1 MCKYCNI
8 KNYKYDSIILDR
20 GENCGDYTTLK
31 MIYKNSKYWLYAFG
45 DGVACKKIKY
55 CPFCGKL
62 LKEQRDELKKDTNEL
77 QDYYID
83 QAKKEMENEE
93 HTDKH

>member
-8 KNYKYDSIILDR
+8 KNYKYDSITL
-20 GENCGDYTTLK
+20 NNGDYTSLQ
-31 MIYKNSKYWLYAFG
+31 MLYKNSGYWLYAFG

-62 LKEQRDELKKDTNEL
+62 LKEQRDE
-77 QDYYID
+77 
-83 QAKKEMENEE
+83 
-93 HTDKH
+93 